1 MDKTMLH
8 DKKRLFY
15 RTGKIV
21 YGDRFVGR
29 KDLLSEMQDCVINL
43 NDNLAV
49 MGMPRVGKSSLVWQC
64 FMFNK
69 EEIIENDNMIPIFCE
84 TGSVTS
90 EKDYIDL
97 FFSASYDCIAD
108 LVINERYQT
117 IKKVYDNY
125 LKEDYQSYK
134 NANTQTDENNA
145 IKSFYKHLKIFA
157 NYSIILILDEFD
169 HVHNFLTLRGFQLL
183 REISYNPDSGVCIV
197 TTSRKSIKEI
207 EPPNAHISNFHG
219 TFEHMYVGM
228 YNQDDLIAYW
238 SRVENSLG
246 IPTNVKN
253 QINDIVG
260 GHPYFTD
267 LCCLHYYSSENEDNI
282 LNQSLKLKLF
292 NEFSQIISILE
303 RDNLLKPAIQI
314 VVGPLLENIPD
325 TTVIRMKEWGLIK
338 EVSNKEKASI
348 LGSSFL
354 DDDEDDNVYIL
365 FGSFFSRL
373 FYAKYLLDTPYWPLW
388 GETENKLREI
398 VKKFVVRKFGE
409 DWYHRI
415 KEENKYNFDWLDRFS
430 SMEERYN
437 ENKDL
442 PIYSGYK
449 SIIDFAETGQIYH
462 LFIKKY
468 WNVAFANIFKATL
481 KDQKEAQKNNIEVDA
496 FLCWQKRFT
505 TLIVLRRPYA
515 HNNSQYITE
524 EDINT
529 AKFFC
534 RETLDTIS
542 KWEELPESEKSN
554 SLTKSPAKKKE
565 KLYGVY
571 IKKRNVVEY
580 EGRDRTLTFIV
591 ISKKEELYDEADV
604 VFEIEQDKKNPKR
617 KYAVNVAI
625 KD

>member
-1 MDKTMLH
+1 MDQDRLQI
-8 DKKRLFY
+8 KRKLFH

-29 KDLLSEMQDCVINL
+29 DNLLSEMRDSVLSL

-64 FMFNK
+64 FMYHK
-69 EEIIENDNMIPIFCE
+69 EEVIENDYMIPVFCE
-84 TGSVTS
+84 TGSVSS

-97 FFSASYDCIAD
+97 FFTASYNCILE
-108 LVINERYQT
+108 LVNNKQYIQIN
-117 IKKVYDNY
+117 KVYDTH
-125 LKEDYQSYK
+125 LKGDYQSYK
-134 NANTQTDENNA
+134 KATTQTDENNA
-145 IKSFYKHLKIFA
+145 IKSFYKHLKSVA
-157 NYSIILILDEFD
+157 GYSVILILDEFD
-169 HVHNFLTLRGFQLL
+169 HVHDFLTLRGFQLL

-207 EPPNAHISNFHG
+207 EPLNAHISNFHG

-228 YNQDDLIAYW
+228 YNQDDLDAFW
-238 SRVENSLG
+238 SRIEDSLG
-246 IPTNVKN
+246 IPGNVKN
-253 QINDIVG
+253 QINDMVG

-267 LCCLHYYSSENEDNI
+267 LCCLHYYSNEKEDNI
-282 LNQSLKLKLF
+282 LNQGLKLKLF

-325 TTVIRMKEWGLIK
+325 TTIIRMKEWGFIK
-338 EVSNKEKASI
+338 EVSNKEKANI
-348 LGSSFL
+348 LGASSFE
-354 DDDEDDNVYIL
+354 DDNDDNVYIL
-365 FGSFFSRL
+365 FGSLFSRL

-388 GETENKLREI
+388 GETENKLRGI
-398 VKKFVVRKFGE
+398 VKIFVSQKYGE
-409 DWYHRI
+409 EWCSRI
-415 KEENKYNFDWLDRFS
+415 KEENKYNDEWLGRFI
-430 SMEERYN
+430 SMENRYY

-449 SIIDFAETGQIYH
+449 SIIDFAETGQLYH
-462 LFIKKY
+462 LFIRKY
-468 WNVAFANIFKATL
+468 WNVAFANIFKATV
-481 KDQKEAQKNNIEVDA
+481 KDIKDAQKNNTQVDA
-496 FLCWQKRFT
+496 FQCWQKRFT

-524 EDINT
+524 EDIST

-534 RETLDTIS
+534 HETLDTIN
-542 KWEELPESEKSN
+542 KWEGLPEAEKSI
-554 SLTKSPAKKKE
+554 SLTKTISPKKE
-565 KLYGVY
+565 QLCGVY

-580 EGRDRTLTFIV
+580 EGRDRTLSFIV
-591 ISKKEELYDEADV
+591 KSKKEDLYDEADV
-604 VFEIEQDKKNPKR
+604 VFEIEQDKRNPKM
-617 KYAVNVAI
+617 KYAINVAI